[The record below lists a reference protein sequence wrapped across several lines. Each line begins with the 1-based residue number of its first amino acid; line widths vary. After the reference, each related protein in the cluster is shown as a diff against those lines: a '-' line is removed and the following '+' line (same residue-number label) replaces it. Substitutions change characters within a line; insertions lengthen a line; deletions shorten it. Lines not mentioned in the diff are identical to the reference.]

1 MNTERNAMSTTQPSA
16 LQRARYVFGPVP
28 SRRLGRS
35 LGVDIIPKKTC
46 TLDCVYCELGAT
58 DRRALRRMEYVP
70 TEAVLE
76 ELRQALTDIPNIDVI
91 TFSGSGE
98 PTLHSGLGRM
108 IRAVKEMTV
117 IPVAVLT
124 NGTLMFLEEVRN
136 DLLGADIVLPSLDA
150 ATEPVFRRINR
161 PHPRLQLKRIL
172 DGLVEFRR
180 IYKGHI
186 WLEILLAKEFNDT
199 PEELQAL
206 KNAAHRIKPDRLQL
220 NTVVRPPA
228 VAGVEPLDHDALAA
242 IRMFFGP
249 PCDIVEAAEE
259 KVHPTTGQPDKER
272 IVALLCRRPMTLV
285 QLGLAMD
292 SPEAAVQ
299 EAVSLL
305 LRRGRIRRFEFHEE
319 EYFEATETART

>member
-1 MNTERNAMSTTQPSA
+1 
-16 LQRARYVFGPVP
+16 
-28 SRRLGRS
+28 
-35 LGVDIIPKKTC
+35 
-46 TLDCVYCELGAT
+46 
-58 DRRALRRMEYVP
+58 
-70 TEAVLE
+70 
-76 ELRQALTDIPNIDVI
+76 
-91 TFSGSGE
+91 
-98 PTLHSGLGRM
+98 M